1 MKLLADRS
9 RHRYLTV
16 LLVLLPGL
24 VLTSCSRSTTNN
36 GGGSF
41 LPPTAIPVPT
51 SLPTQSV
58 TPTPSVG
65 CTNTLS
71 FDSDITI
78 PDGTEVKPGEEL
90 DKRWQ
95 VRNNGSCDW
104 NDKYSIHLI
113 AGESLG
119 SPEVQSLFPARSGS
133 AAVIR
138 MMLKAPVEPGTYRS
152 AWQAYNLDEQPF
164 GDPFYIEIVV
174 KE

>member
-1 MKLLADRS
+1 MPD
-9 RHRYLTV
+9 
-16 LLVLLPGL
+16 P
-24 VLTSCSRSTTNN
+24 TT
-36 GGGSF
+36 
-41 LPPTAIPVPT
+41 
-51 SLPTQSV
+51 LPTQSV
-58 TPTPSVG
+58 TPPPSVG

-113 AGESLG
+113 AGETLG
-119 SPEVQSLFPARSGS
+119 SPDVQSLFPARSGS

-152 AWQAYNLDEQPF
+152 AWQAYNQEEQPF